1 MERRSPKKSQGM
13 ARRVVRAGGWK
24 LAKRLVKPIP
34 VVGTAVAVGLAAH
47 EIRKKGLRNGA
58 LHVGLDVTPVVG
70 TVKAVI
76 ELFMGDLIPDK
87 EEASAHKK
95 KLPRG

>member
-1 MERRSPKKSQGM
+1 MK
-13 ARRVVRAGGWK
+13 RRVAQAAGWK

-34 VVGTAVAVGLAAH
+34 VVGTAFALGMAAH

-70 TVKAVI
+70 TLKAVVEI
-76 ELFMGDLIPDK
+76 FTGDLLPDK
-87 EEASAHKK
+87 EPSSSLTTARRRS
-95 KLPRG
+95 